1 MSMQLLTF
9 KTPIGYNKAK
19 PITEFLRYIFD
30 FRNIAI
36 AFRFTKTFNG
46 DFRPFS
52 VPGKVWEVDSFV
64 NTVVFF

>member
-1 MSMQLLTF
+1 MSMQLWTF

-19 PITEFLRYIFD
+19 PITECLRYIVN

-36 AFRFTKTFNG
+36 AFQFTKTYG

-52 VPGKVWEVDSFV
+52 LPGKV
-64 NTVVFF
+64 

>member
-19 PITEFLRYIFD
+19 HITECLRYFY

-36 AFRFTKTFNG
+36 G
-46 DFRPFS
+46 DFRPFLL
-52 VPGKVWEVDSFV
+52 PGS
-64 NTVVFF
+64 

>member
-19 PITEFLRYIFD
+19 PITECLRYIFD
-30 FRNIAI
+30 LRNIVI

-46 DFRPFS
+46 DFRPFLL
-52 VPGKVWEVDSFV
+52 PGKV
-64 NTVVFF
+64 

>member
-19 PITEFLRYIFD
+19 PIAECLRYIFD
-30 FRNIAI
+30 LRNIVI

-46 DFRPFS
+46 DFRPFLL
-52 VPGKVWEVDSFV
+52 PGLKKFKYVSTKF
-64 NTVVFF
+64 